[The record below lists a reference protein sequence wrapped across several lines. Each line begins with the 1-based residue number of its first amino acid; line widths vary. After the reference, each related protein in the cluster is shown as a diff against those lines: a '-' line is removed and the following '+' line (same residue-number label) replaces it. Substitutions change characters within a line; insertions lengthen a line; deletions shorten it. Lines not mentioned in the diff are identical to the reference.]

1 MTEEDIERQAR
12 EAFEHFHTELHRI
25 EAEHHA
31 RMAEINRRHRHF
43 VLAWSAA
50 TVLYLLNLLTIN
62 EPVISHLYTF
72 ACLAWT
78 IQGAYDFWR
87 ITRKPR

>member
-1 MTEEDIERQAR
+1 MTEDDEREVR
-12 EAFEHFHTELHRI
+12 EAIQHVYTEIQRI
-25 EAEHHA
+25 EAESHA

-43 VLAWSAA
+43 VYAWSAA

-72 ACLAWT
+72 ACLAWAA
-78 IQGAYDFWR
+78 QGAYDLWR
-87 ITRKPR
+87 MSRKPR